1 MPAPLFPSILDDW
14 SCFTP
19 PLTPHTDSKNEY
31 LQPASTGLYDTFAAA
46 ETLFTKVKQ
55 TSDATLDSRLLVAAT
70 DLVLKK
76 ATNLVYGNAGIG
88 IDADEFVGK
97 CIAFMRNNPENRHG
111 LPGEAADEDGPI
123 DDAMDW
129 AYFGREAAFKG
140 NKRPA
145 TTDFLLGP
153 LSVTKKVRVFKTR
166 RAGLKRDN
174 ANLVRPVEVIQD
186 GNGKEQENAGTMI
199 ALVKGIYDLLKDL
212 VRKNPRYEEVGIGLF
227 RFVVN
232 PHSFGQTVENIFY
245 LSFLVKD
252 GFVAFMENDDGLPVL
267 CMFFPSPAVINS
279 PLYKNANIPGGV
291 SSLYRT
297 SLARRP
303 QKTPGRAQPSHFSND
318 DVGMAGDEEDI

>member
-1 MPAPLFPSILDDW
+1 
-14 SCFTP
+14 
-19 PLTPHTDSKNEY
+19 
-31 LQPASTGLYDTFAAA
+31 
-46 ETLFTKVKQ
+46 
-55 TSDATLDSRLLVAAT
+55 
-70 DLVLKK
+70 
-76 ATNLVYGNAGIG
+76 
-88 IDADEFVGK
+88 
-97 CIAFMRNNPENRHG
+97 MRNNPEHRHG
-111 LPGEAADEDGPI
+111 LPGGAADEDGPI

-186 GNGKEQENAGTMI
+186 GNGKEQGNSGTMI

-252 GFVAFMENDDGLPVL
+252 GFVAFTENDDGLPVL
-267 CMFFPSPAVINS
+267 CKLFLSP
-279 PLYKNANIPGGV
+279 PPRY
-291 SSLYRT
+291 
-297 SLARRP
+297 
-303 QKTPGRAQPSHFSND
+303 Q
-318 DVGMAGDEEDI
+318 